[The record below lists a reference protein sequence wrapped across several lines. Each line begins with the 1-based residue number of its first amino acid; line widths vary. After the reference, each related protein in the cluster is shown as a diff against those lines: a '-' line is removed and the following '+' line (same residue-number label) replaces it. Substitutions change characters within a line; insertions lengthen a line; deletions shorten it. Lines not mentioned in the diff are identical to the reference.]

1 MQKSVL
7 ILAVASLI
15 GLAADGL
22 FRNTVSTGIPIGLG
36 IPLFV
41 QLMACATIFIA
52 FKSNMPLGRK
62 GLYFLLPALMYSIG
76 FVVRDSP
83 TLLAID
89 LGVVFLSMSFAALSL
104 TGVSLTTSGISTYL
118 SSILSG
124 AILPFINAADLLYSY
139 VEWDKLMPQA
149 ASRHMRS
156 VMRGLMIGVPITA
169 VFFGLFVSADPAFA
183 AIVGKSIKFDIGEA
197 FVDSF
202 IVGLFT
208 WMATGYFHTFSL
220 SKMSQDKG
228 QLLAPVT
235 APVPILATVG
245 ASGTVDLR
253 PQMPE
258 TLSSTR
264 ALMVSEPESPP
275 GVKLGITE
283 IAVALGLLNLLFAA
297 FVAVQLK
304 FLFGGAS
311 LIGLTPGLTFAEYAR
326 KGFFDLNIAAALV
339 LPILLWA
346 DHMLVRS
353 SKTSVAIQRGLSFS
367 LLGLLAV
374 VMASALMRMHLYQT
388 EYGQSE
394 LRFYT
399 TAFMTWLGMVCT
411 IFAGTVLVGKR
422 KFFAFTSFAA
432 GLSVITGLHVINPDA
447 MIAKANISHAKTGKS
462 FDAAYAV
469 SLSNDAV
476 PALVKNIDDLPRG
489 DQRIIAKTLVG
500 QHSGAWKTDW
510 RSFNLSRMFAYQVVN
525 DNKEKLALLAKD

>member
-7 ILAVASLI
+7 ILAVASVI

-22 FRNTVSTGIPIGLG
+22 FRNTVSTGIPIGLA

-41 QLMACATIFIA
+41 QIMACATIFIA
-52 FKSNMPLGRK
+52 FKSDMPLGRK
-62 GLYFLLPALMYSIG
+62 GLYFLLPALVYSIG

-124 AILPFINAADLLYSY
+124 AILPFINTADLLYSC
-139 VEWDKLMPQA
+139 VEWDKLMPHTM
-149 ASRHMRS
+149 SRHMRA
-156 VMRGLMIGVPITA
+156 VLRGLMIGVPITA
-169 VFFGLFVSADPAFA
+169 VFFCLFASADPAFA
-183 AIVGKSIKFDIGEA
+183 AIVGKSVKVDVGEA
-197 FVDSF
+197 FMDTF
-202 IVGLFT
+202 MIGLFT
-208 WMATGYFHTFSL
+208 WMAAGYLHTFSL
-220 SKMSQDKG
+220 SKMSQDKS
-228 QLLAPVT
+228 LLVAPV
-235 APVPILATVG
+235 AALGPA
-245 ASGTVDLR
+245 D
-253 PQMPE
+253 MPE
-258 TLSSTR
+258 QLSATR
-264 ALMVSEPESPP
+264 AAMMVPAQEAAP

-283 IAVALGLLNLLFAA
+283 IAVALGLVNMLFAA

-311 LIGLTPGLTFAEYAR
+311 LVGLSPGLTFAEYAR

-339 LPILLWA
+339 LPLLLWA

-353 SKTSVAIQRGLSFS
+353 SKISVVVQRGLSFS

-399 TAFMTWLGMVCT
+399 TAFMTWLGVVCA
-411 IFAGTVLVGKR
+411 IFASTVLVGKR
-422 KFFAFTSFAA
+422 KFFAFSSFVA
-432 GLSVITGLHVINPDA
+432 GLTVISGLHLINPDA
-447 MIAKANISHAKTGKS
+447 MIVKANISHAKTGKL
-462 FDAAYAV
+462 FDAGYAV

-476 PALVKNIDDLPRG
+476 PALVKNIDDLPRC

-500 QHSGAWKTDW
+500 QHEGAWKTDW
-510 RSFNLSRMFAYQVVN
+510 RSWNLSRTFAYQAVN
-525 DNKEKLALLAKD
+525 DKRAKLLELAKDY